1 MKIEKHTL
9 ELLDILVDKIN
20 NIFDKKED
28 PTEYNLEGLYQHIS
42 KENLDE
48 FLKIINKVKK
58 VNISRAI
65 KVSSK
70 EIEDFDNNKSISQ
83 SEFSKKYFLVDEI
96 CNIFNSHDN
105 EDIMMK
111 FKIVEL
117 RSMYFCLFSEEP
129 SKNKNKRDL
138 INSIRNYIYSSNR
151 ANSFKL

>member
-58 VNISRAI
+58 VNISKLDS
-65 KVSSK
+65 KVS
-70 EIEDFDNNKSISQ
+70 
-83 SEFSKKYFLVDEI
+83 
-96 CNIFNSHDN
+96 
-105 EDIMMK
+105 
-111 FKIVEL
+111 
-117 RSMYFCLFSEEP
+117 EEV
-129 SKNKNKRDL
+129 K
-138 INSIRNYIYSSNR
+138 
-151 ANSFKL
+151 